1 MKRNAYVILLI
12 VLVAGF
18 VTASCRPARPAPKI
32 VLGSDV
38 IVKNLFYKNQKL
50 RGVMSISFG
59 RFSSDSEN
67 EIAIVSKN
75 GAQFLTYAGAER
87 AFISFD
93 REGGKTVSIKVHSDG
108 IYEFMNRG
116 GGWQQ
121 VSLLNSKGNTK
132 WSYPSDDN
140 GAANDMV
147 AGDLNGDGELE
158 FIVGM
163 NARGGLRVLD
173 ANGNLIHRYE
183 AGNVFSVEVL
193 DINNDGAPEILHS
206 DSGVGIV
213 IRRAN
218 GDKIGVIKNTSGH
231 FSLLQPSI
239 LYKETIIVYIDK
251 NDNLNLIDIKGN
263 IIKTFKLPGWGYR
276 STEGTVAYLNG
287 SKAPPYFAF
296 VRTIKAT
303 LGRSALFIFDSAGQL
318 IYHEIMPS
326 SHLAIAAFKM
336 QGQDYE
342 KLLVGENSS
351 VWEYSVNP
359 NIAVK

>member
-1 MKRNAYVILLI
+1 MKRNAYLILLI
-12 VLVAGF
+12 TTVVGF
-18 VTASCRPARPAPKI
+18 TTVSCRPAAKI

-38 IVKNLFYKNQKL
+38 IAKTLFYKNQKL
-50 RGVMSISFG
+50 YGVTSISFG

-67 EIAIVSKN
+67 EIAIVGTN

-93 REGGKTVSIKVHSDG
+93 RTVGKTVPIKVHSDD
-108 IYEFMNRG
+108 ISEFMNRG

-121 VSLLNSKGNTK
+121 VSLLDSEGNTK
-132 WSYPSDDN
+132 WSYPSDDS
-140 GAANDMV
+140 AAADDMS

-163 NARGGLRVLD
+163 NAGGGLRVLD
-173 ANGNLIHRYE
+173 SNGNLIHRYE

-206 DSGVGIV
+206 DSGAGIV

-218 GDKIGVIKNTSGH
+218 GDKIGVIENTDGY
-231 FSLLQPSI
+231 FSLLQSSI
-239 LYKETIIVYIDK
+239 LNKEPIIVYIDK
-251 NDNLNLIDIKGN
+251 KDNLNLIDIKGA
-263 IIKTFKLPGWGYR
+263 IVKTFKLPGWGYR
-276 STEGTVAYLNG
+276 SAEGTMAYLKG

-303 LGRSALFIFDSAGQL
+303 LGRSALFIFDSAGLL
-318 IYHEIMPS
+318 IYHEIMPFPY
-326 SHLAIAAFKM
+326 LAITAFKI

-342 KLLVGENSS
+342 KLLVGGNSI
-351 VWEYSVNP
+351 VWEYSLNP
-359 NIAVK
+359 NITAK